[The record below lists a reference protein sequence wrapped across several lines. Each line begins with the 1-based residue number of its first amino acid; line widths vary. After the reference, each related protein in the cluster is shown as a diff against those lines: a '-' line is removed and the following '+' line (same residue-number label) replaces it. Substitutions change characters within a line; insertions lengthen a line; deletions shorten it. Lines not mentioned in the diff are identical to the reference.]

1 MRPFSHRIERFISA
15 RVAISVKGKKTLLN
29 WDNRELSGG
38 EKDRGEKK
46 EGGRYPRQK
55 SRAARSMRWRGEVGR
70 MRCQN
75 HSIAKKRGKD
85 REGPQ
90 KFPVFLPTGK
100 FSASLINILR
110 QTAKFVLVGWS
121 SLDLGLLSIGK
132 QPTSVFVPCAS
143 GRCTLA
149 LIPCGGQFRTRQ
161 LNNFSSLVSRAS
173 KVNYAFRRNARH

>member
-1 MRPFSHRIERFISA
+1 M
-15 RVAISVKGKKTLLN
+15 
-29 WDNRELSGG
+29 SGG

-90 KFPVFLPTGK
+90 KFPVFLPTGCLQVFCLSNK
-100 FSASLINILR
+100 HITSDSQVCTCRMVFSRSWTLKHWKATNLCFCPLCVRPLHSRSHSVRWAISDPPI
-110 QTAKFVLVGWS
+110 
-121 SLDLGLLSIGK
+121 K
-132 QPTSVFVPCAS
+132 Q
-143 GRCTLA
+143 L
-149 LIPCGGQFRTRQ
+149 
-161 LNNFSSLVSRAS
+161 LVSRLSCLA